1 MLRLLSYAV
10 VLAALVAGTVWLAD
24 RPGLVHVEWLQ
35 WQIETSVPVLLAALL
50 VIAIVMVVALRLILA
65 LWRIPG
71 RWAASWRSRRLRKGY
86 QALSDGLAAA
96 AAGQSSKAAKLAGKA
111 RSLLADPALTSY
123 LSAQTAK
130 LAGDA
135 SAARDHYKA
144 MLERPETAAL
154 GLRGLLD
161 QALERG
167 DDAAA
172 AELAARARLMA
183 PQDPWLAD
191 LSFQLAMKDKRY
203 LDAQSLLADAKRRKA
218 FSPADQS
225 QRLALVLT
233 ARAAAARELGQP
245 GEAASLAKKAF
256 AADPKHT
263 AAALE
268 LAGALKEA
276 GKLRRAASSLEA
288 AWKALPSPSLAAA
301 YADLKDGEDALSRL
315 RRLEKLVSGCPDHVE
330 SHLVVGEAALEAKIW
345 GQARKHLLLAVE
357 QRPTQRLYRL
367 LARLERLEYK
377 NEDAARAWE
386 NKLPEAMPEPKP
398 EAQLVAAD

>member
-50 VIAIVMVVALRLILA
+50 VIAVIMVFALRLILA
-65 LWRIPG
+65 VWRIPG
-71 RWAASWRSRRLRKGY
+71 RWAASWQSRKLRKGY

-96 AAGQSSKAAKLAGKA
+96 AAGDGRKAGKLAGKA
-111 RSLLADPALTSY
+111 RSLLSDPALTSY

-135 SAARDHYKA
+135 DAARDHYKA

-172 AELAARARLMA
+172 GELAARARMIA
-183 PQDPWLAD
+183 PGDPWLAD
-191 LSFQLAMKDKRY
+191 LSFTLAMKNGQY
-203 LDAQSLLADAKRRKA
+203 LEAQTILADAKRRKA
-218 FSPADQS
+218 FTPADAAS
-225 QRLALVLT
+225 RAARALT
-233 ARAAAARELGQP
+233 ARAGAAHAEGRT

-256 AADPKHT
+256 SADPKCT
-263 AAALE
+263 QAALE
-268 LAGALKEA
+268 LATALKEA
-276 GKLRRAASSLEA
+276 GKLRRAAAALES
-288 AWKALPSPSLAAA
+288 AWKALPAPSLAAA
-301 YADLKDGEDALSRL
+301 YAGLKDGEDALSCL
-315 RRLEKLVSGCPDHVE
+315 RRLEKLVSGRPDALE
-330 SHLVVGEAALEAKIW
+330 SHLVIAEAALDAKIW
-345 GQARKHLLLAVE
+345 GQARKHLLAAADL
-357 QRPTQRLYRL
+357 RPTAQTYRL

-377 NEDAARAWE
+377 NEEAARAWE
-386 NKLPEAMPEPKP
+386 SRIADL
-398 EAQLVAAD
+398 AA